1 MEDELIDIY
10 DESNNLTHVQ
20 KTKSEAHKY
29 GLWHRSA
36 HVWIYNSKGEVL
48 LQLRAKHKPVYP
60 DKWDIS
66 SAGHVIP
73 GEDPLAAA
81 LRETEEEIG
90 LELKKKDLDFFGI
103 KKASEAHGKIRN
115 NEFYYIYFLKYDG
128 IAKNL
133 KLQSGE
139 LQEVRFLPINK
150 LEGELRTNPNK
161 YTPHGDYWFEIMDE
175 VKRRL
180 KI

>member
-1 MEDELIDIY
+1 MEDKLIDIY
-10 DESNNLTHVQ
+10 DESNKLTHVQ
-20 KTKSEAHKY
+20 KTKSEAHKD

-36 HVWIYNSKGEVL
+36 HVWIYNSKGEIL
-48 LQLRAKHKPVYP
+48 LQLRAKHKFIYP

-73 GEDPLAAA
+73 GEKPLATA
-81 LRETEEEIG
+81 LREAEEEIG
-90 LELKKKDLDFFGI
+90 LKIKKDDLQFFGI

-128 IAKNL
+128 GIEKL
-133 KLQSGE
+133 KLQSSE
-139 LQEVRFLPINK
+139 LQKVRFLPINK
-150 LEGELRTNPNK
+150 LEEELRKKPNK
-161 YTPHGDYWFEIMDE
+161 YTPHGDYWFEIIEE
-175 VKRRL
+175 VKKKL